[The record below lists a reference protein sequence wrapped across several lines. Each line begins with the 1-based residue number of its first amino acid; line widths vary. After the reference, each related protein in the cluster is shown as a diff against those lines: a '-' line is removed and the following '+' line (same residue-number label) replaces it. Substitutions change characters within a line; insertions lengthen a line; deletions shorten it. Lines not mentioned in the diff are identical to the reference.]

1 MKENQ
6 SLTYKQSLSGADVYR
21 YIKAVGLPIS
31 VFLLAMFVIAR
42 FAQFGAN
49 LVAPLCGIMWVIGAA
64 CALVLPSHRSTILTE
79 THVTIACYLL
89 ALAGIRELIALV
101 FGVSAEMLMASY
113 GQAIPLTSGSTISG
127 YLQTLLWISAIM
139 TPLGFVGMQGK
150 RVYSF
155 KRKASKQKFFDQTR
169 SIRDSGRNRL
179 H

>member
-1 MKENQ
+1 MKQKQ
-6 SLTYKQSLSGADVYR
+6 SLTYRQSVSGADISR
-21 YIKAVGLPIS
+21 YIKAIGLP
-31 VFLLAMFVIAR
+31 VGVVLMAMFVISR
-42 FAQFGAN
+42 FAQFGNN
-49 LVAPLCGIMWVIGAA
+49 LVAPLTGIMWAIGAF
-64 CALVLPSHRSTILTE
+64 CALILPSHRSNILNE

-101 FGVSAEMLMASY
+101 SGVSAEMLMASY

-169 SIRDSGRNRL
+169 SIRDTGQNRL
-179 H
+179 R